1 MEAGGRVGPQA
12 LPRGRGDDETET
24 HAKAGVHAEA
34 ERETRSPSAGGCLM
48 TAHRA
53 PTLLRVL
60 DREGYGVRVT
70 PYGSVGAVLDS
81 ESTEVVW
88 VAKQDEAIDPGWF
101 CQPDTDVPCVLQ
113 GPPRGGLAEEAEPYM
128 ALPPG
133 DVLVLPP
140 NTACRASSWPRGPA
154 PRPML

>member
-1 MEAGGRVGPQA
+1 
-12 LPRGRGDDETET
+12 
-24 HAKAGVHAEA
+24 
-34 ERETRSPSAGGCLM
+34 M

-88 VAKQDEAIDPGWF
+88 VAKQDEAIDPDWF
-101 CQPDTDVPCVLQ
+101 CQPDTDVLCVLQ
-113 GPPRGGLAEEAEPYM
+113 GQLRVEFADEAEPDM
-128 ALPPG
+128 TLSPG

-140 NTACRASSWPRGPA
+140 NTACRAYSWPRGPA
-154 PRPML
+154 QRTMFLAVTAREGTRPPGHGDGAPGPGNGQSDR

>member
-60 DREGYGVRVT
+60 DREGHGVRVT

-88 VAKQDEAIDPGWF
+88 VAKQDEAIDRIGS
-101 CQPDTDVPCVLQ
+101 
-113 GPPRGGLAEEAEPYM
+113 
-128 ALPPG
+128 
-133 DVLVLPP
+133 
-140 NTACRASSWPRGPA
+140 ASRI
-154 PRPML
+154 RMC

>member
-1 MEAGGRVGPQA
+1 M
-12 LPRGRGDDETET
+12 
-24 HAKAGVHAEA
+24 
-34 ERETRSPSAGGCLM
+34 S
-48 TAHRA
+48 AHRA

-88 VAKQDEAIDPGWF
+88 VAKQDEAIDPDWF
-101 CQPDTDVPCVLQ
+101 CQPDTDVLCVLQ
-113 GPPRGGLAEEAEPYM
+113 GQLRVEFADEAEPDM
-128 ALPPG
+128 TLSPG

-140 NTACRASSWPRGPA
+140 NTACRAYSWPRGPA
-154 PRPML
+154 RRTVFLAVTAREGTRPPGHGDGAPGPGNGQNDR